1 MEVYKTIVPKKA
13 PVKEYAV
20 KNSKGEITGVYT
32 KDMIQTIKQTVCKG
46 ATDSELKLFLNI
58 ASSSG
63 LNPFRKEIWFVK
75 VRTGDNMIMTSRDGY
90 LKIAQKD
97 PNFLKVQSMGVHE
110 NDKFETTMVN
120 GEITEVKHSFGSDR
134 GKLIGAYAFLKSR
147 DGTQDLYNYSELKPY
162 YKGNNVWKHYTE
174 AMIRKVAE
182 VDVLKRFGGISGL
195 VTYEEM
201 GYQPK
206 GVEYQY
212 QEPDEIIK
220 KIETKEEE
228 NNTVTVEMDDNSDS
242 TEYNEE

>member
-1 MEVYKTIVPKKA
+1 
-13 PVKEYAV
+13 
-20 KNSKGEITGVYT
+20 
-32 KDMIQTIKQTVCKG
+32 MIQTIKNTVCKG
-46 ATDSELKLFLNI
+46 ATDAELKLFLNT
-58 ASSSG
+58 AAASG
-63 LNPFRKEIWFVK
+63 LNPFQKEIWFVK
-75 VRTGDNMIMTSRDGY
+75 VKTGDNMIMTSRDGY
-90 LKIAQKD
+90 LKIAQQN

-120 GEITEVKHSFGSDR
+120 GEIKEVKHTFGSDR

-147 DGTQDLYNYSELKPY
+147 DGKQDLYNFSELKPY

-206 GVEYQY
+206 GVDYQY
-212 QEPDEIIK
+212 HDSVKQ
-220 KIETKEEE
+220 IESKSPSDTIDVEYENNNENIKEE
-228 NNTVTVEMDDNSDS
+228 
-242 TEYNEE
+242 NEE